1 MLTQIPSKVLTRLM
15 VISLLIQSGFYF
27 YSGEET
33 VEQAEQLLAG
43 LGGAENIT
51 EAEPCTTCLRVA
63 VKDPLKVDEE
73 VLTTCGALGI
83 VKIDHTIQVVVGPVA
98 DELAADMEKLR

>member
-1 MLTQIPSKVLTRLM
+1 M
-15 VISLLIQSGFYF
+15 
-27 YSGEET
+27 
-33 VEQAEQLLAG
+33 EQAEQLLAG
-43 LGGAENIT
+43 LGGAENII
-51 EAEPCTTCLRVA
+51 EVDPCTTCLRVA

-73 VLTTCGALGI
+73 ALTTCGALGI

>member
-1 MLTQIPSKVLTRLM
+1 M
-15 VISLLIQSGFYF
+15 
-27 YSGEET
+27 
-33 VEQAEQLLAG
+33 EQVEQLLAA

-51 EAEPCTTCLRVA
+51 EIEPCITRLRVE

-73 VLTTCGALGI
+73 VLTTCGAFGV
-83 VKIDHTIQVVVGPVA
+83 VKIDHTVQVVVGTVA